1 MVQRQKPCPS
11 FSSARFD
18 PVTMPIVISDRALP
32 SWVSFSRERVA
43 CMGLPPLHETRW
55 RAGHEQPNL
64 PTPVRIF
71 SKLGILPIRPA
82 VAMHHTS
89 PI

>member
-55 RAGHEQPNL
+55 RTGHEKPNACANSL
-64 PTPVRIF
+64 SKPV
-71 SKLGILPIRPA
+71 ILPIRLTLA
-82 VAMHHTS
+82 IHHTS